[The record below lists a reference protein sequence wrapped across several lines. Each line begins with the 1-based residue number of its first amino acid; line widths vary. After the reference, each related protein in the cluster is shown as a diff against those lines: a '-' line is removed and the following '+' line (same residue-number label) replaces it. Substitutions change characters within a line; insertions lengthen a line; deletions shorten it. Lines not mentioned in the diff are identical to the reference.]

1 MRIEIKVPNV
11 GESITEVEIGEW
23 FKRQGDSVSK
33 NENLLLLETDK
44 ASMEIQAPESGTLV
58 EVLKKNG
65 ESASIGEVIGRLE
78 TRPNGP
84 ARAPVNATEETFPQP
99 ATEPGDAESGP
110 DKPAYKSENISPG
123 PTVAPAED
131 RKPSI
136 ARDPLP
142 EQTPHEQ
149 ESAGTIGEERP
160 TPTQAPDVEP
170 SADQEEPMGD
180 VANGAETVAPSREG
194 SSAPDRREEIV
205 PMSLL
210 RRRIAERLMGAQQN
224 AALLTTFN
232 EIDMSAV
239 IDLRKSQGEPFKE
252 KHGIKLGFMSF
263 FVKAAVAA
271 LQTVRE
277 VNAEINGDNI
287 VYHNYCD
294 IGVAVGGGKGLVV
307 PVLRNA
313 ERMSFA
319 AIERAID
326 DFSSRARANQL
337 IPDELRS
344 GTFTITNG
352 GVYGSLLSTP
362 IVNPPQSAILGLH
375 AIQDRPVARKGQLA
389 VQPMMY
395 VALTYDHRLIDGRE
409 AVLFL
414 KQIKSL
420 IEEPAR
426 MLLEF

>member
-23 FKRQGDSVSK
+23 FKRQGDAVTK

-44 ASMEIQAPESGTLV
+44 ASMELQAPESGTLV
-58 EVLKKNG
+58 EVLKKGG
-65 ESASIGEVIGRLE
+65 ESALIGEVIGRLE
-78 TRPNGP
+78 TKASGASAAGESAGN
-84 ARAPVNATEETFPQP
+84 ETRREAKP
-99 ATEPGDAESGP
+99 ESDGAESSRHGKRE
-110 DKPAYKSENISPG
+110 DISEESSP
-123 PTVAPAED
+123 APAGVSAAD
-131 RKPSI
+131 RKSPT
-136 ARDPLP
+136 DTEPLP
-142 EQTPHEQ
+142 EQRP
-149 ESAGTIGEERP
+149 SEREAEIIDAK
-160 TPTQAPDVEP
+160 QAHARQARDGEP
-170 SADQEEPMGD
+170 SSAQVD
-180 VANGAETVAPSREG
+180 VDETANGAPTPSRSIEQG
-194 SSAPDRREEIV
+194 PSTDRRDDLV

-210 RRRIAERLMGAQQN
+210 RRRIAERLMAAQQN

-239 IDLRKSQGEPFKE
+239 IDLRKSQGEAFKE
-252 KHGIKLGFMSF
+252 KHRIKLGFMSF
-263 FVKAAVAA
+263 FVRATVGA
-271 LQTVRE
+271 LQMVRE

-287 VYHNYCD
+287 VYHNYYD

-337 IPDELRS
+337 KPDELRG

-362 IVNPPQSAILGLH
+362 IINPPQSAILGLH
-375 AIQDRPVARKGQLA
+375 AIQDRPVARKGQLV

-414 KQIKSL
+414 NQIKSM
-420 IEEPAR
+420 IEEPAL
-426 MLLEF
+426 MLLEC

>member
-1 MRIEIKVPNV
+1 MRVEIKVPNV

-23 FKRQGDSVSK
+23 FKRQGDSVTK

-44 ASMEIQAPESGTLV
+44 ASMELQAPESGTLV
-58 EVLKKNG
+58 EVLKKDG
-65 ESASIGEVIGRLE
+65 DSAQVGEVIARLE
-78 TRPNGP
+78 TKTNGAP
-84 ARAPVNATEETFPQP
+84 RAPASENEEPP
-99 ATEPGDAESGP
+99 AELMSELAGP
-110 DKPAYKSENISPG
+110 RRDEKPADASENVTAAS
-123 PTVAPAED
+123 VAPAADEKSSD
-131 RKPSI
+131 LHPF
-136 ARDPLP
+136 P
-142 EQTPHEQ
+142 ERGPDERETEV
-149 ESAGTIGEERP
+149 IGAKERMA
-160 TPTQAPDVEP
+160 QQVQDAEP
-170 SADQEEPMGD
+170 SDDQIDNAANASDATPQGVERM
-180 VANGAETVAPSREG
+180 VARTAP
-194 SSAPDRREEIV
+194 PDQRDEVV

-210 RRRIAERLMGAQQN
+210 RRRIAERLIAAQQN

-239 IDLRKSQGEPFKE
+239 IDLRSSQGEPFKE

-263 FVKAAVAA
+263 FVKAAVGA

-287 VYHNYCD
+287 VYHNYYD
-294 IGVAVGGGKGLVV
+294 IGVAIGGGKGLVV

-319 AIERAID
+319 TIERAID

-337 IPDELRS
+337 KPDELRG
-344 GTFTITNG
+344 GTFTISNG

-362 IVNPPQSAILGLH
+362 IINPPQSAILGLH
-375 AIQDRPVARKGQLA
+375 AIQDRPVARNGEL
-389 VQPMMY
+389 VVRPMMY

-414 KQIKSL
+414 KQIKSM

-426 MLLEF
+426 MLLEC